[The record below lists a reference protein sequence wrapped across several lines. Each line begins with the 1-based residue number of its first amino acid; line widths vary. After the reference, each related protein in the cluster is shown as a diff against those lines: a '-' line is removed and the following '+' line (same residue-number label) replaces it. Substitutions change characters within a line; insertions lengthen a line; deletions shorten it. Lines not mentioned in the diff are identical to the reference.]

1 LVKET
6 SKPDR
11 RDSPKPRS
19 NRLRDKEFT
28 LYGWNAC
35 MSFFE
40 KRPQDLLRLLFSKE
54 RTSGLAKIKD
64 YCRTRKLPYR
74 LLETEDLNKV
84 ASSVHHEGVVMVVS
98 PMEEKLTY
106 SLLKKGVPKDGIF
119 IALDQIENTHNI
131 GAILRT
137 GAFFGSSGMIISP
150 VDKQALVTSSA
161 ARMAEGGLELV
172 PLFECSDISSFL
184 RDVKNQKT
192 FVMGADPNAT
202 QSIYDVNVPF
212 PCIVVLGNEGKGL
225 SKRVKNR
232 CDKLVKIPGAG
243 TMQSLNVSVGAGVIL
258 AELSRRRAIAKKKS
272 NKDKKNLK

>member
-1 LVKET
+1 LAIET

-11 RDSPKPRS
+11 SNPPKPRS

-54 RTSGLAKIKD
+54 RTSSLAKVKD
-64 YCRTRKLPYR
+64 HCRMLKLPYR

-84 ASSVHHEGVVMVVS
+84 AASVHHEGIVMVVR
-98 PMEEKLTY
+98 PMEETSTY
-106 SLLKKGVPKDGIF
+106 SLLKQGMPKDGIF

-172 PLFECSDISSFL
+172 PLYECNDISSFL
-184 RDVKNQKT
+184 RDVKSQKT
-192 FVMGADPNAT
+192 FVMGTDPKAT

-212 PCIVVLGNEGKGL
+212 PCIVVFGNEGKGL
-225 SKRVKNR
+225 SKRVKDR
-232 CDKLVKIPGAG
+232 CDKLVKIPGSGA
-243 TMQSLNVSVGAGVIL
+243 MQSLNVSVGAGVIL
-258 AELSRRRAIAKKKS
+258 AELSRRKLIAKKKS
-272 NKDKKNLK
+272 NKGKK

>member
-1 LVKET
+1 LAIKT

-11 RDSPKPRS
+11 RNPPKPGS

-40 KRPQDLLRLLFSKE
+40 KRPQDLLRLLFNKH
-54 RTSGLAKIKD
+54 RTNSLAKVKD
-64 YCRTRKLPYR
+64 HCRTLKLPYR

-84 ASSVHHEGVVMVVS
+84 AASVHHEGIVMVVR
-98 PMEEKLTY
+98 PMEEKSTY
-106 SLLKKGVPKDGIF
+106 TLLKEGLPKDGIF

-172 PLFECSDISSFL
+172 PLYECKDIASFL
-184 RDVKNQKT
+184 RDAQSQKI
-192 FVMGADPNAT
+192 FVMGTDPKAT
-202 QSIYDVNVPF
+202 QSIYDVSVPF

-225 SKRVKNR
+225 SSRVKSR

-243 TMQSLNVSVGAGVIL
+243 NMQSLNVSVGAGVIL
-258 AELSRRRAIAKKKS
+258 AELSRRNQIAKKKS
-272 NKDKKNLK
+272 NKGKKK